1 MLENTYIDEQI
12 KKGETLIHDDKLD
25 DALSLFEMIDKR
37 SATKVQK
44 AIISNEIGVIYK
56 RKGLYKEAEKKY
68 QYAIDVYEANGC
80 EPVDEYILSLNNLS
94 VLRTISGDY
103 TSALKIYDYIKGLI
117 ENNIGENIT
126 YSINLNNIAALY
138 LNMGHHEDAEALFLQ
153 SKKIR
158 EKIAGKGSKFY
169 VQSIANLANFYKKWE
184 KAETAITYY
193 RDVLQL
199 MESINFTNN
208 PHYNKALINLC
219 MLQIEKG
226 NYNEAKKMLKN
237 QFEHLNQLEKQHTI
251 DYAKYL
257 LEYSKLLKELKDFD
271 SSKQSINEAL
281 KIVEQQAGT
290 MNLVYTEMLSTK
302 ASLMIALKEYGAAY
316 DLLLEAVR
324 LQNEIFVNFSFGQ
337 SEGDALEFLRCIN
350 NEYNLLLST
359 VLNYFKDDSDKV
371 RETYLNILLRKTIIL
386 EMTMVQNLR
395 LGRYKDSEEN
405 GEGYIHEEM
414 IKRLRDTDYAK
425 ILGRLRENNVFLD
438 IFHLAQTDRYVMFA
452 LSKDKPVKLI
462 DLGKASQLNRTL
474 SKYRVSLTNTEQR
487 KYHRLLSADLYRR
500 FFGFLN
506 GTLPEKLIISTAN
519 EISQLPF
526 ETIITPDQSY
536 LIEKTMIQYIS
547 TLKDFEEETHT
558 KLPKTLTLI
567 TDPNFDYPLNPSIIP
582 DHEQSEQNGNK
593 RLYKR
598 LPASKVEGDK
608 IRLILKDWE
617 ISEILEGDN
626 ATDLKVKQIPSSY
639 ILHIASHA
647 VYRNNSTNNIN
658 PLKDSGIVL
667 AGINSLIKGIAL
679 SEDEANEIEDGE
691 LNAYDMTFIDLKNT
705 ELVVLSACNTGL
717 GKIVNGNGVIGL
729 QRAVLLSGAKKL
741 IMSLGEISDT
751 ASMLLMKNFYRKY
764 RESLDVEKSLREAKL
779 AIIRENIKKYGH
791 AAPSRWGSYVCLSRS
806 F

>member
-1 MLENTYIDEQI
+1 
-12 KKGETLIHDDKLD
+12 
-25 DALSLFEMIDKR
+25 
-37 SATKVQK
+37 
-44 AIISNEIGVIYK
+44 
-56 RKGLYKEAEKKY
+56 
-68 QYAIDVYEANGC
+68 
-80 EPVDEYILSLNNLS
+80 
-94 VLRTISGDY
+94 
-103 TSALKIYDYIKGLI
+103 
-117 ENNIGENIT
+117 
-126 YSINLNNIAALY
+126 
-138 LNMGHHEDAEALFLQ
+138 
-153 SKKIR
+153 
-158 EKIAGKGSKFY
+158 
-169 VQSIANLANFYKKWE
+169 
-184 KAETAITYY
+184 
-193 RDVLQL
+193 
-199 MESINFTNN
+199 
-208 PHYNKALINLC
+208 
-219 MLQIEKG
+219 
-226 NYNEAKKMLKN
+226 
-237 QFEHLNQLEKQHTI
+237 LNQLEKQHTI